1 MPLYE
6 YQARDP
12 DRSCDRCREA
22 FTVRQAMSDPAL
34 QTCPD
39 CGAAVRRLISACSMS
54 TTPSARAM
62 LSDRNL
68 KAKGF
73 TKLVNEGGG
82 RFRRTV

>member
-6 YQARDP
+6 YQAEDTG
-12 DRSCDRCREA
+12 RSCDRCREA
-22 FTVRQAMSDPAL
+22 FTVRQAMSDPPL

-39 CGAAVRRLISACSMS
+39 CGSAVRRLISTCSVS
-54 TTPSARAM
+54 TTPSTRAM